1 MGAMRA
7 AVFHGPRDVR
17 VMDVPDPVAGPG
29 EVVVKVERAGICGS
43 DVNRFRYG
51 SHPWPPP
58 FIMGHEFCGTI
69 ADRGPGVR
77 EWDVGAAVVV
87 QPTLSCGTCFYC
99 RDGHPNRCVEF
110 ARRGLTGSGTDGGF
124 AEYVRVPAYQ
134 PHARPAALPVDVASL
149 VEPTAVSVHG
159 FRLAGLDRPDPV
171 VVVGLGN
178 IGLLAVLAA
187 RGLGAG
193 DVIAVGKYAPRQ
205 ALAQTYG
212 ARLVLGPDD
221 PNLVDAIRER
231 TRGLGASLVIEAAG
245 AGDSLRTAVAVARKG
260 GKIVVLGVF
269 HQEVALDYRALL
281 MEEKHIIGSLIY
293 RRPDFAEAID
303 ILANGG
309 VDRARHI
316 TGEIGLGDIVSHGF
330 EALLERRAEHIKI
343 QVTPGAAS

>member
-1 MGAMRA
+1 MVVMRA
-7 AVFHGPRDVR
+7 AVFHGPRDIR
-17 VMDVPDPVAGPG
+17 VVDVPDPVAGPG

-43 DVNRFRYG
+43 DVNRFRHG

-77 EWDVGAAVVV
+77 DWPAGAPVVV
-87 QPTLSCGTCFYC
+87 QPTLSCGDCFHC
-99 RDGHPNRCVEF
+99 LDGHPNRCVEF

-134 PHARPAALPVDVASL
+134 PHARPASLPVDVASL

-159 FRLAGLDRPDPV
+159 IRLAGLDRPEAV
-171 VVVGLGN
+171 AVVGLGN

-193 DVIAVGKYAPRQ
+193 EVIAIGKYAPRQ
-205 ALAQTYG
+205 ALARAYG
-212 ARLVLGPDD
+212 AGLVLEPGD
-221 PNLVDAIRER
+221 PELAVKVRER
-231 TRGLGASLVIEAAG
+231 TRGLGAPLVIEAAG
-245 AGDSLRTAVAVARKG
+245 AGDSLRTAVSLARKG

-269 HQEVALDYRALL
+269 HQEVALDYRGIL
-281 MEEKHIIGSLIY
+281 MEEKQIIGSLIY
-293 RRPDFAEAID
+293 RRPDFAEAIA
-303 ILANGG
+303 ILAAGG

-316 TGEIGLGDIVSHGF
+316 TGEIGLEEIVTQGF
-330 EALLERRAEHIKI
+330 EPLLERRAEHIKI
-343 QVTPGAAS
+343 QVTPGARS

>member
-1 MGAMRA
+1 MVVMRA
-7 AVFHGPRDVR
+7 AVFHGPRDIR
-17 VMDVPDPVAGPG
+17 VVDVPDPVAGPG

-43 DVNRFRYG
+43 DVNRFRHG

-77 EWDVGAAVVV
+77 DWPAGAPVVV
-87 QPTLSCGTCFYC
+87 QPTLSCGDCFHC
-99 RDGHPNRCVEF
+99 LDGHPNRCVEF

-134 PHARPAALPVDVASL
+134 PHARPASLPVDVASL

-159 FRLAGLDRPDPV
+159 IRLAGLDRPEAV
-171 VVVGLGN
+171 AVVGLGN

-193 DVIAVGKYAPRQ
+193 EVIAIGKYAPRQ
-205 ALAQTYG
+205 ALARAYG
-212 ARLVLGPDD
+212 AGLVLEPGDPD
-221 PNLVDAIRER
+221 LAGKVRER
-231 TRGLGASLVIEAAG
+231 TRGLGAPLVIEAAG
-245 AGDSLRTAVAVARKG
+245 AGDSLRTAVSLARKG

-269 HQEVALDYRALL
+269 HQEVALDYRGSL
-281 MEEKHIIGSLIY
+281 MEEKQIIGSLIY
-293 RRPDFAEAID
+293 RRPDFAEAIA
-303 ILANGG
+303 ILAAGG

-316 TGEIGLGDIVSHGF
+316 TGEIGLEEIVTQGF
-330 EALLERRAEHIKI
+330 EPLLERRAEHIKI
-343 QVTPGAAS
+343 QVTPGARS

>member
-1 MGAMRA
+1 VRA
-7 AVFHGPRDVR
+7 AVFHGPKDIRLSE
-17 VMDVPDPVAGPG
+17 VPDPIARAG
-29 EVVVKVERAGICGS
+29 EVIVKVERAGICGS

-69 ADRGPGVR
+69 AERGPGVSD
-77 EWDVGAAVVV
+77 WPIGTPVVV

-99 RDGHPNRCVEF
+99 QDGHPNRCVEF

-134 PHARPAALPVDVASL
+134 PHRRPDTLPVDVASL

-159 FRLAGLDRPDPV
+159 WRLAGLRRPESV

-193 DVIAVGKYAPRQ
+193 DVVAIGKYRPRQ
-205 ALAQTYG
+205 ELARAYG
-212 ARLVLGPDD
+212 ASLVLEPDD
-221 PNLVDAIRER
+221 PDLVARVRER
-231 TRGLGASLVIEAAG
+231 TRGLGAPLVIEAAG
-245 AGDSLRTAVAVARKG
+245 AGESLRTAVAVARKG

-269 HQEVALDYRALL
+269 HQEVALDFRSIL
-281 MEEKHIIGSLIY
+281 MEEKQILGSIIY
-293 RRPDFAEAID
+293 QRQDFADALA
-303 ILANGG
+303 ILAAGG
-309 VDRARHI
+309 VDHERHV
-316 TGEIGLGDIVSHGF
+316 TAEIALEDIVTRGF
-330 EALLERRAEHIKI
+330 VPLVEQRAAHIKI
-343 QVTPGAAS
+343 QVRMG

>member
-1 MGAMRA
+1 MARMRA
-7 AVFHGPRDVR
+7 AVFHGPGDVR
-17 VMDVPDPVAGPG
+17 VGEVPDPVAGPG

-43 DVNRFRYG
+43 DVNRFRHG

-69 ADRGPGVR
+69 AACGPGVKG
-77 EWDVGAAVVV
+77 WAAGAPVVV
-87 QPTLSCGTCFYC
+87 QPTLTCGACFHC
-99 RDGHPNRCVEF
+99 QGGHPNRCVEF

-124 AEYVRVPAYQ
+124 AEYVRVPDYQ

-159 FRLAGLDRPDPV
+159 YRLAGLDRPESV

-205 ALAQTYG
+205 ALARAYG
-212 ARLVLGPDD
+212 AGLVLEPGDPD
-221 PNLVDAIRER
+221 LAAKIRER
-231 TRGLGASLVIEAAG
+231 TRGLGAPLVIEAAG
-245 AGDSLRTAVAVARKG
+245 AGDSLRTAVSVARKG
-260 GKIVVLGVF
+260 GKVVVLGVF
-269 HQEVALDYRALL
+269 HQEVALDYRAIL
-281 MEEKHIIGSLIY
+281 MDEKQIIGSIIY
-293 RRPDFAEAID
+293 TRPDFAEAIRL
-303 ILANGG
+303 LAAGG

-316 TGEIGLGDIVSHGF
+316 TAEIGLDDIVTRGF
-330 EALLERRAEHIKI
+330 APLVARRAEHVKI
-343 QVTPGAAS
+343 QVVPGAA

>member
-1 MGAMRA
+1 MAPMRA
-7 AVFHGPRDVR
+7 AVFHGPGDVR
-17 VMDVPDPVAGPG
+17 VGDVPDPVAGPG

-69 ADRGPGVR
+69 ADRGPDVR
-77 EWDVGAAVVV
+77 DWAIGAPVVV
-87 QPTLSCGTCFYC
+87 QPTLTCGACFHC
-99 RDGHPNRCVEF
+99 LDGHPNRCVEF

-159 FRLAGLDRPDPV
+159 FRLAGLERPESV

-193 DVIAVGKYAPRQ
+193 EVIAIGKYAPRQ
-205 ALAQTYG
+205 DLARAYG
-212 ARLVLGPDD
+212 AGLVLEPDD
-221 PNLVDAIRER
+221 PDLAGQIRER
-231 TRGLGASLVIEAAG
+231 TRGLGAPLVIEAAG
-245 AGDSLRTAVAVARKG
+245 AGDSLRTAVSVARKG
-260 GKIVVLGVF
+260 GRIVVLGVF
-269 HQEVALDYRALL
+269 HQEVALDYRAIL
-281 MEEKHIIGSLIY
+281 MDEKQIIGSIIY
-293 RRPDFAEAID
+293 RRPDFAEAIG
-303 ILANGG
+303 ILAAGV
-309 VDRARHI
+309 VDRARHV
-316 TGEIGLGDIVSHGF
+316 TAQIGLDDIVTRGF
-330 EALLERRAEHIKI
+330 EPLVARRAEHIKI
-343 QVTPGAAS
+343 QVTPGGA